1 MDNGVMPTNGQSMLS
16 QSQNGINT
24 SSIPTSNLSSFLD
37 VKPKIDPSIHLQ
49 HLHQMSAMG
58 FGYDKMGLH
67 AHHAL
72 NSHHLAHQLP
82 PTSISQQ
89 SNPQPPAS
97 SPSMLMG

>member
-1 MDNGVMPTNGQSMLS
+1 MDSGVLPVNGQSMLS
-16 QSQNGINT
+16 QSQNSINT
-24 SSIPTSNLSSFLD
+24 TSVTSSNLSSFLD

-72 NSHHLAHQLP
+72 NSHHLTHQ
-82 PTSISQQ
+82 ISPAVSMSQ
-89 SNPQPPAS
+89 SNPQPPTS

>member
-1 MDNGVMPTNGQSMLS
+1 MTSNGQTMNSQNNILTTQVGS
-16 QSQNGINT
+16 QS
-24 SSIPTSNLSSFLD
+24 SLSTYLD
-37 VKPKIDPSIHLQ
+37 VKPKLEPSISLQ

-82 PTSISQQ
+82 PTSMSQHP
-89 SNPQPPAS
+89 SSQPSS
-97 SPSMLMG
+97 SPSMMMG